1 MPILDKNNAAKV
13 AEYTEYMETSPWA
26 NATQDL
32 AWSKV
37 KAEWADEQ
45 VYVERDGKIVAAM
58 SLLIRKVFG
67 KASMIYATRGP
78 ICDFADTALVQE
90 LVKEID
96 AFHNALFQMPEM
108 KSLDTMRLLCIDAQP
123 TSDSTEY
130 NLYSETEHF
139 HIWLRLI
146 TRNKDYNL
154 YCKFFLK

>member
-13 AEYTEYMETSPWA
+13 AEYTHYMETSPWA

-78 ICDFADTALVQE
+78 ICDFADTELVQE
-90 LVKEID
+90 LVKEVD
-96 AFHNALFQMPEM
+96 
-108 KSLDTMRLLCIDAQP
+108 
-123 TSDSTEY
+123 
-130 NLYSETEHF
+130 
-139 HIWLRLI
+139 IWA
-146 TRNKDYNL
+146 KE
-154 YCKFFLK
+154 